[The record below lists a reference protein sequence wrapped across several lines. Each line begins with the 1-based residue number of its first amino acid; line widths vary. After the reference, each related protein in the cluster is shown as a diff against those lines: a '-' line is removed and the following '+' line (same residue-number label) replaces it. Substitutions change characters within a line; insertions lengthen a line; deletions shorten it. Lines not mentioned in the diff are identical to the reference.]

1 MTEPCDEVIEQI
13 VKYLKRHA
21 ECPGEVV
28 VALDIVPDTIR
39 FDCQDFTCAEIF
51 QIRYT

>member
-1 MTEPCDEVIEQI
+1 MTEPCDEVVEQI

-21 ECPGEVV
+21 EHGEVV
-28 VALDIVPDTIR
+28 VALDVVPDTIR
-39 FDCQDFTCAEIF
+39 FDCQDFNCAETL